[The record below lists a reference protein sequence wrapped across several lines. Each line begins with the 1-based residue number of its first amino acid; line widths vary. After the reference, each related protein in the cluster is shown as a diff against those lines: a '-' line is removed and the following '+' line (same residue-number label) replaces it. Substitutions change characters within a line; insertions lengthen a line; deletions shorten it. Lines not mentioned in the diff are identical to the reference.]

1 MLEIL
6 YKDKH
11 LCICRKPAGI
21 PSQPDRTGAIS
32 LLQELESEFGYVGL
46 VHRLDTP
53 TGGIITY
60 SLSEGATGKL
70 SALVSDHE
78 AYVKE
83 YLAVSEGIPEG
94 YGGAEMVMEDLLY
107 HDKIK
112 NKTFAVDKKR
122 AGVKAAKLT
131 CTLVAE
137 VSEPNKEKK
146 KALWKI
152 RLYTGRTHQ
161 IRAQFATRH
170 APLSSDGK
178 YGGRE
183 KRGDLALWSYKAS
196 FKHPVTGKN
205 ISVSSLPDASAYPWC
220 LFYECLSEL

>member
-6 YKDKH
+6 YKDQY
-11 LCICRKPAGI
+11 LCLCRKPAGI
-21 PSQPDRTGAIS
+21 PSQPDKTGAMS
-32 LLQELESEFGYVGL
+32 LLEELEIELGFAGL

-53 TGGIITY
+53 TGGIIMY
-60 SLSEGATGKL
+60 STSESVSGKL
-70 SALVSDHE
+70 SALVADHE

-94 YGGAEMVMEDLLY
+94 YGGGEMIMEDLLF
-107 HDKIK
+107 HDKLK

-122 AGVKAAKLT
+122 AGVKTARLS
-131 CTLVAE
+131 CRLVAE

-146 KALWKI
+146 KALWQI
-152 RLYTGRTHQ
+152 RLFTGRTHQ
-161 IRAQFATRH
+161 IRAQLAARR
-170 APLSSDGK
+170 APLSGDGK

-183 KRGDLALWSYKAS
+183 NRGGLALWSYKAS
-196 FKHPVTGKN
+196 FKHPITGKS

-220 LFYECLSEL
+220 LFYDALSEL